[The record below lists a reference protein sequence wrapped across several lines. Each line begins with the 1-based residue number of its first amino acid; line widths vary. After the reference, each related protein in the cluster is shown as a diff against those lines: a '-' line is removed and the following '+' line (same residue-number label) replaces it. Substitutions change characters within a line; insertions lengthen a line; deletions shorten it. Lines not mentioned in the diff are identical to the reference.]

1 MFRYSK
7 VAERVEKK
15 GERMMSKL
23 KLSLMIVSLILSSNS
38 YGAYINHHYDERVE
52 EKFVSEYIINSDTVV
67 ACYVK
72 YKDFFAMENPSLKDT
87 LNECK
92 ENKRIIEKL
101 NKTKYKFGKVKGY
114 VPYSREVIVELIEV
128 EK

>member
-1 MFRYSK
+1 
-7 VAERVEKK
+7 
-15 GERMMSKL
+15 MMSKL
-23 KLSLMIVSLILSSNS
+23 KLSLIIMSLILSSNS
-38 YGAYINHHYDERVE
+38 YGAYINHHYNERVE
-52 EKFVSEYIINSDTVV
+52 EKFVSEYIINSNTVV

-72 YKDFFAMENPSLKDT
+72 YKDFFTMENPSLKDT

-101 NKTKYKFGKVKGY
+101 NKTKYRYGKVKGY